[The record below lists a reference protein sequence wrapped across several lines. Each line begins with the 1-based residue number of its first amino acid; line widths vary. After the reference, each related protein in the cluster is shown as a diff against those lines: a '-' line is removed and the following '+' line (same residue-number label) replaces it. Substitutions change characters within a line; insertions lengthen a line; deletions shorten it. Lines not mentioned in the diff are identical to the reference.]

1 MKFQFNKTYFLFAFL
16 LLVTEAF
23 IAIYF
28 KTGFIRHTFGD
39 YLCVILLY
47 CFFKSFIKGF
57 HVSIALI
64 VLAIAFCIE
73 LLQLTNYLELFGLNN
88 NDVAKLF
95 LGSTFEVTDLV
106 AYSLGIISVLILEK
120 KLKYKSKLLLK

>member
-47 CFFKSFIKGF
+47 CFFKSFIKGL
-57 HVSIALI
+57 HVTISLI

-73 LLQLTNYLELFGLNN
+73 FLQLTNYLELFDLNN